1 MIDSAAGGVPRDVA
15 RVLFATLASAGAVAL
30 GASVTLP
37 AQVASVGAVMLGIVA
52 LGALVWA
59 ALSGVQRAPIGW
71 VLAVAAAARAPYLLA
86 PPTFSDDVYRYV
98 WEGRVWVAGF
108 NPFAMAPSDPALVGL
123 RDAVWAR
130 VNHPEVSSIYPPLA
144 QAAFVVLAPFG
155 VLGWKVV
162 AAAFDCGTAAL
173 LARRRPEAG
182 WLWALLPL
190 PALEAA
196 GSGHL
201 EAIGVFLL
209 VAALDAAGRGR
220 LGTAQAAAWAGAMVK
235 LLPAAALLPLLRS
248 RRDWA
253 LWTGVSVLAALPLLG
268 AGAGVVRG
276 FETYRATWMFNGSAY
291 PLLAWA
297 LSGLPG
303 DPARWILQGVGAA
316 VVGWAVWRARR
327 AARVA
332 GESEAHGGAG
342 AHAERVALAATGA
355 FVLLSPTVHPWY
367 VLWALAVA
375 LWTGV
380 QTARPWVLAAVLV
393 PGAYRVLGTLHDG
406 VWSEDPATRWVIW
419 LPVWMVLVRAL
430 VRGAA
435 P

>member
-1 MIDSAAGGVPRDVA
+1 MSESAAGGVLRDVA
-15 RVLFATLASAGAVAL
+15 RVLFAVLASAVAVGLGASVAPGQLASAGAVAL
-30 GASVTLP
+30 G
-37 AQVASVGAVMLGIVA
+37 IVA
-52 LGALVWA
+52 LGAGVWA
-59 ALSGVQRAPIGW
+59 ALTGVQRAPVAL
-71 VLAVAAAARAPYLLA
+71 VLAAAALVRAPWLLA

-98 WEGRVWVAGF
+98 WEGRVWAAGF
-108 NPFAMAPSDPALVGL
+108 NPFSFAPSDPALVGL

-144 QAAFVVLAPFG
+144 QAGFVLLAPFG
-155 VLGWKVV
+155 VLGWKVA

-190 PALEAA
+190 AALESA

-209 VAALDAAGRGR
+209 VASLDAAGRGR
-220 LGTAQAAAWAGAMVK
+220 DGAARTAAWAGAMVK
-235 LLPAAALLPLLRS
+235 LLPAAALLPLLRN
-248 RRDWA
+248 RRDWM
-253 LWTGVSVLAALPLLG
+253 LWTGVSVIAALPLLG
-268 AGAGVVRG
+268 AGAGAVRG

-291 PLLAWA
+291 PLLAWS

-303 DPARWILQGVGAA
+303 DPARSILQGVGAV
-316 VVGWAVWRARR
+316 VVGGALWRAWRDPGWVSDSRDAGLR
-327 AARVA
+327 AT
-332 GESEAHGGAG
+332 
-342 AHAERVALAATGA
+342 RVALAATGA

-375 LWTGV
+375 LWTGA

-393 PGAYRVLGTLHDG
+393 PGAYRVLSTLHDG
-406 VWSEDPATRWVIW
+406 VWSEDPMTRWAIW
-419 LPVWMVLVRAL
+419 LPVWLVLGFGWLRPS
-430 VRGAA
+430 RSQA

>member
-1 MIDSAAGGVPRDVA
+1 MG
-15 RVLFATLASAGAVAL
+15 L
-30 GASVTLP
+30 GASIVLP
-37 AQVASVGAVMLGIVA
+37 AQLGSVGAVVLGIVA

-59 ALSGVQRAPIGW
+59 AVSGVQRAPIGW
-71 VLAVAAAARAPYLLA
+71 VVAVAAAVRAPYLLA

-98 WEGRVWVAGF
+98 WEGRVWAAGF
-108 NPFAMAPSDPALVGL
+108 NPFAMAPSDPALLGL

-155 VLGWKVV
+155 VLGWKVA

-220 LGTAQAAAWAGAMVK
+220 LGTARAAAWAGAMVK
-235 LLPAAALLPLLRS
+235 LLPAAALLPLLRT
-248 RRDWA
+248 RRDWV
-253 LWTGVSVLAALPLLG
+253 LWTGVSLLAALPLLG
-268 AGAGVVRG
+268 AGAGAVRG
-276 FETYRATWMFNGSAY
+276 FETYRATWLFNGSAY
-291 PLLAWA
+291 PLLAWV

-316 VVGWAVWRARR
+316 VVGWALWRGRL
-327 AARVA
+327 
-332 GESEAHGGAG
+332 
-342 AHAERVALAATGA
+342 AERVALAATGA

-367 VLWALAVA
+367 VLWVLAVA

-406 VWSEDPATRWVIW
+406 VWSEDPMTRWVIW
-419 LPVWMVLVRAL
+419 LPVWMVLVRTL
-430 VRGAA
+430 VHRSNPLNAQSPDVARRRGSEG
-435 P
+435 